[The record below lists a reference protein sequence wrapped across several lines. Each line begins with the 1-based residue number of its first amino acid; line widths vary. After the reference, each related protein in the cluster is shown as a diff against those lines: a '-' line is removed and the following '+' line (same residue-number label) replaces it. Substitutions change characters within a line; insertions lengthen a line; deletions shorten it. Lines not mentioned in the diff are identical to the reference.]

1 MIKPA
6 SQCLRGS
13 GRGWGKAGSEFIFNC
28 SKFFFSFLPLG
39 QAKGGDVHEERAFW
53 AKLHMFLLVSD
64 SFSVSLFRV
73 KKFKT
78 YILISPFLKIGE
90 DTRLS

>member
-1 MIKPA
+1 M
-6 SQCLRGS
+6 
-13 GRGWGKAGSEFIFNC
+13 
-28 SKFFFSFLPLG
+28 
-39 QAKGGDVHEERAFW
+39 EERAFW

-64 SFSVSLFRV
+64 SFPVSLFRV
-73 KKFKT
+73 KKKNKT

>member
-1 MIKPA
+1 M
-6 SQCLRGS
+6 CM
-13 GRGWGKAGSEFIFNC
+13 
-28 SKFFFSFLPLG
+28 
-39 QAKGGDVHEERAFW
+39 EERAFW

-73 KKFKT
+73 EKFKT